1 MAEIFCFII
10 KLSSKTRLIFKDN
23 LIFPLKMD
31 IEKLRKLSKKASEAG
46 ELVKAVTAFKNEL
59 KDKEQLYDV
68 TMSEHFKTLRE
79 PLIEQQKKTDEK
91 QDRVIEQLQKNQLA
105 LTSGIQDIMTLNREL
120 PQLEPEDASKELPA
134 PEKVMANIDKKF
146 NEEETEIIKKNQ
158 LMAPSE
164 LLKLNVDQLKDYA
177 EEVKDKSKKIGWEIG
192 SKKRKNQLDLVP
204 GLEKEKETINAYG
217 ETVRDVINFQTHYS
231 TPKKGQGLK
240 QPKRHAYKLL
250 DGQYGGLV
258 IDLPRLYNE
267 MKLNVYRGGKLLY
280 SADADKSLINL
291 ITKRFNPKTKYSIN
305 AVKIFNDL
313 NTLSNIPKHRSS
325 GKSRMVGSSV
335 TYYNNPNELADRMKI
350 LVGSIA
356 AGNNSPLIRN
366 DLSQINDELLRINA
380 IDSSLHEKFFKK
392 YLSR

>member
-1 MAEIFCFII
+1 MDGR
-10 KLSSKTRLIFKDN
+10 SG
-23 LIFPLKMD
+23 LK
-31 IEKLRKLSKKASEAG
+31 
-46 ELVKAVTAFKNEL
+46 
-59 KDKEQLYDV
+59 KE
-68 TMSEHFKTLRE
+68 
-79 PLIEQQKKTDEK
+79 
-91 QDRVIEQLQKNQLA
+91 
-105 LTSGIQDIMTLNREL
+105 
-120 PQLEPEDASKELPA
+120 
-134 PEKVMANIDKKF
+134 
-146 NEEETEIIKKNQ
+146 
-158 LMAPSE
+158 
-164 LLKLNVDQLKDYA
+164 
-177 EEVKDKSKKIGWEIG
+177 
-192 SKKRKNQLDLVP
+192 KNQLDLVP

-231 TPKKGQGLK
+231 TPKKGLGIR
-240 QPKRHAYKLL
+240 QPKRQAYKIK

-267 MKLNVYRGGKLLY
+267 IKLNVYRGGKLLY
-280 SADADKSLINL
+280 SADADKSLINF

-335 TYYNNPNELADRMKI
+335 TYYNNPNELADRMKN
-350 LVGSIA
+350 LVGSLA

-392 YLSR
+392 YLCR